1 MVDPLLPDCANSYLS
16 LEDITYDSGVE
27 FRPNSLSYYQGV
39 LTSTVPGLV
48 LGACSA
54 VAMIALIIWTSTSF
68 CRCCRITKRRR
79 KVEDHDQENDQFITA
94 QAGYDQRE
102 MPPPALVEEPNSSYK
117 NTTNQ
122 AYLSEFDY
130 LKSYPD
136 TTNKKNINNVL
147 DAKFGLPKERTCT
160 ERFHVRGILKI
171 SICVIMLATV
181 GVASWGIAESVKR
194 TDSLV
199 PEFWNLYGMVED
211 VAKQV
216 QSILGRLDG
225 VIDDTEPVLATIMRY
240 EDQVLN
246 LVSSPQFGS
255 FQALA
260 REGLDIVG
268 QTRGALIDIRG
279 PITTAAEISNETFVQ
294 GMQSFRDSLQ
304 TPTLAFQ
311 EYGRFIAIAV
321 MFGTV
326 ILFSLIAGLL
336 SVWARFPRWVSAA
349 TILLWFFVALLMLL
363 GVGLLSG
370 VNYVTKDGCLYAE
383 TFVVNYANDYI
394 APGAKAYAM
403 RAIEYYVNPEYPV
416 EYVPGEA
423 LRTIIDPQAAVIL
436 DIYQNAQSDFGEF
449 LNLIPLLSSSSLL
462 DAELGQALNAVG
474 PAITEVNSIL
484 TDIDAVASRQN
495 VHDIY
500 YATKE
505 YICCTLHSDLTALF
519 DAWVATGCLS
529 LILAILCSWRL
540 VWFVRE
546 HYPYQVT
553 EA

>member
-1 MVDPLLPDCANSYLS
+1 MVNPLLPECANSYLS
-16 LEDITYDSGVE
+16 LEDVTYDSGVE
-27 FRPNSLSYYQGV
+27 FRPDSLSYYQGV

-54 VAMIALIIWTSTSF
+54 IAMIALIIWASISF
-68 CRCCRITKRRR
+68 CRCFKITKRRR
-79 KVEDHDQENDQFITA
+79 KVGDHDQESDQFITA
-94 QAGYDQRE
+94 QNEYGQRA
-102 MPPPALVEEPNSSYK
+102 MLPPALMEEPNSSYK
-117 NTTNQ
+117 NTTDP

-130 LKSYPD
+130 LKSYPEKNK
-136 TTNKKNINNVL
+136 TTNMNNVV
-147 DAKFGLPKERTCT
+147 DAKFGLPKERTCV
-160 ERFHVRGILKI
+160 EKFHVRGILKI
-171 SICVIMLATV
+171 SICIMMLATV

-194 TDSLV
+194 TESLV
-199 PEFWNLYGMVED
+199 PEFWNLYEMVED

-216 QSILGRLDG
+216 RSILVRLDG
-225 VIDDTEPVLATIMRY
+225 VIDTTEPVLATIMRY

-246 LVSSPQFGS
+246 LVSSPEFGS
-255 FQALA
+255 VQALA
-260 REGLDIVG
+260 KEGLDVVG
-268 QTRGALIDIRG
+268 QTRGALIDIKG
-279 PITTAAEISNETFVQ
+279 PIATAAEISNETFVQ

-321 MFGTV
+321 LFGMV

-336 SVWARFPRWVSAA
+336 SIWARFPRWVSAA

-383 TFVVNYANDYI
+383 TFVVNYANDFI
-394 APGAKAYAM
+394 APEAKAYAM
-403 RAIEYYVNPEYPV
+403 RAIEYYVNPDKPV
-416 EYVPGEA
+416 NYVPGEA
-423 LRTIIDPQAAVIL
+423 LRTIIDPQAAAIL
-436 DIYQNAQSDFGEF
+436 DIYQNAQSEFGQF
-449 LNLIPLLSSSSLL
+449 LDLIPLVSSSSLL
-462 DAELGQALNAVG
+462 NSDLSQALNVVG

-484 TDIDAVASRQN
+484 VDIDAVASRQN
-495 VHDIY
+495 VYGIY

-505 YICCTLHSDLTALF
+505 YICCTLHNDLSALF

-529 LILAILCSWRL
+529 LVLAILCSWRL

-546 HYPYQVT
+546 KYPLSDPV
-553 EA
+553 